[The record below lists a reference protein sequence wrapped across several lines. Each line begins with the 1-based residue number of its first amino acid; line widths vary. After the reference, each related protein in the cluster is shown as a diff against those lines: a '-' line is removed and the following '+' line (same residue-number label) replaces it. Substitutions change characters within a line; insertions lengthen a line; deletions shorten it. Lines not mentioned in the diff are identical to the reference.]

1 MSNECNT
8 EHIIKQRKTAKVL
21 ADAPWE
27 ASLNPKEQEDL
38 IKDLL
43 DLAACAPYHYK
54 CAAKYQTY
62 GLESSLPFRA
72 YTLNSGTC
80 RTLAKQLQF
89 MDMPPGKIVNMLW
102 AAEALIIMTWLP
114 DVFGEQPQ
122 ERDIEP
128 LPFTGNLRNMEHI
141 AASSAAIQNI
151 LLGATHKGFPN
162 YWSSGGVL
170 RQKPARE
177 FLEISLD
184 EMLLGCLFIF
194 PQNAHQR
201 EVEIK
206 EGKLHNEGKNNS
218 TWSKSITLGK

>member
-1 MSNECNT
+1 MSNEGNT

-27 ASLNPKEQEDL
+27 ASLTPIEQEEL

-43 DLAACAPYHYK
+43 ELAACAPYHYK
-54 CAAKYQTY
+54 SAAKYHTS
-62 GLESSLPFRA
+62 GLDSPLPFRA
-72 YTLNSGTC
+72 YTMTSETC
-80 RTLAKQLQF
+80 RKLAAQLQS
-89 MDMPPGKIVNMLW
+89 MDPPPGKIVNMLW

-114 DVFGEQPQ
+114 DVFGDQPRKR
-122 ERDIEP
+122 EMEP

-151 LLGATHKGFPN
+151 LIGATQRGYPN

-170 RQKPARE
+170 RQKAGRQLLSVP
-177 FLEISLD
+177 LE

-194 PQNAHQR
+194 PEDAYER
-201 EVEIK
+201 GVDIK
-206 EGKLHNEGKNNS
+206 PGKFHNDGKKVL
-218 TWSKSITLGK
+218 TWSKSITL